1 MKAYFAFTDE
11 CGDYTKE
18 RNARF
23 LAAHPFY
30 VRSTVIMPFDDYQTM
45 QAEMNSIKA
54 RFGLK
59 PDVEV
64 KWSHFGSA
72 LKNNYTDIPHRLSSE
87 QLASYFSQIFK
98 RFIAHES
105 ICVYLTFTD
114 NREVHLI
121 GEIPLL
127 KMHLQNALQK
137 VQTTM
142 QANQGFAIVVADDL
156 NSKSKVLKQA
166 AYQITTTGDFVNY
179 TNIKQ
184 GFYVDYSNQCCG
196 LQIADLCAG
205 VFTAMLKWMT
215 APVGEKHK
223 YELGHNLFCKYL
235 FSRIR
240 CSTEH
245 LPCYEVYR
253 YGIKEVPGHVGEQL
267 AKETAELT
275 ERLLESAFQKW
286 LNDLNAQDMLLEE

>member
-1 MKAYFAFTDE
+1 MEAYFAFTDE
-11 CGDYTKE
+11 SGNYQKDK
-18 RNARF
+18 NARF
-23 LAAHPFY
+23 IAAHPFY
-30 VRSTVIMPFDDYQTM
+30 VRSTVIMSFEDYRTM
-45 QAEMNSIKA
+45 QTEMNDIKA

-72 LKNNYTDIPHRLSSE
+72 IKNNYSKMPHHLSPAQLTD
-87 QLASYFSQIFK
+87 YYKQIFACL
-98 RFIAHES
+98 RSHES
-105 ICVYLTFTD
+105 ICVYFTFTD
-114 NREVHLI
+114 NREVRQI

-142 QANQGFAIVVADDL
+142 QTNQGFAIVVADDL
-156 NSKSKVLKQA
+156 NDKSKALKEA
-166 AYQITTTGDFVNY
+166 VYQLTLTGDFVEY
-179 TNIKQ
+179 KNIKQ
-184 GFYVDYSNQCCG
+184 GIYIDYSNQCCG

-205 VFTAMLKWMT
+205 VFTATLKWMT
-215 APVGEKHK
+215 ASVMEKHK
-223 YELGHNLFCKYL
+223 FAMGYGLFCTQV

-245 LPCYEVYR
+245 LPCHEVYR

-267 AKETAELT
+267 AKNVSDIAGN
-275 ERLLESAFQKW
+275 LLREAFEKW
-286 LNDLNAQDMLLEE
+286 LDELNSQFPISE